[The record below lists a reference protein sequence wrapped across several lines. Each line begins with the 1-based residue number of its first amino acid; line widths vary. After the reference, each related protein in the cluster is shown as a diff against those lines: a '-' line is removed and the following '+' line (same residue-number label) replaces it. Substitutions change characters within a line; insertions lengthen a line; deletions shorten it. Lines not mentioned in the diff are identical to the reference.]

1 MKKNYRCK
9 FFMIMFVAS
18 MKVSAADYNH
28 KISVSI
34 DRNKV
39 PSGGNVHVADIDVS
53 KVKSP
58 YYGPN
63 GGGLECDTY
72 MTLCARAWNPNYP
85 VYFNVTPVAYH
96 KDELK
101 RSVSHNVNNKDFLF
115 TINYQ
120 NINYRLT
127 FYNGDTGSTQ
137 HMDGILGDS
146 QQFRPNRSCQQFIT
160 GCKRYESRSY
170 LKSGIISIS
179 VKLPSDIKG
188 GVYAFNNV
196 NLGRFV
202 TSYLARPNVEISGS
216 SYLYLSGTITLPDR
230 CYLSLSNKE
239 INFNAIKATENNGW
253 IAQKTISLA
262 STCVGND
269 KPVKL
274 DIKIQP
280 ISGSSVTNNHLD
292 LAKDSQGNPAL
303 GIFASFLDTTQCQSD
318 YTYNTFSN
326 VGTMMV
332 ATTGSA
338 TIDQKI
344 YFNLCKYGI
353 PTTGTHNASVNIVA
367 RWTQN

>member
-1 MKKNYRCK
+1 MNKKYRYK
-9 FFMIMFVAS
+9 FFMIMFFTS
-18 MKVSAADYNH
+18 MKVCAANFNH
-28 KISVSI
+28 DVSVSI

-39 PSGGNVHVADIDVS
+39 PSGGNAHVEDIDVS
-53 KVKSP
+53 KVESTYVEP
-58 YYGPN
+58 AEI
-63 GGGLECDTY
+63 GLECDTY
-72 MTLCARAWNPNYP
+72 MTLCARSWNPNYP

-101 RSVSHNVNNKDFLF
+101 RSVSHSANNKDFLF
-115 TINYQ
+115 TINYK

-137 HMDGILGDS
+137 HMDGTLGDS
-146 QQFRPNRSCQQFIT
+146 QQFRPNRPCQQFIT
-160 GCKRYESRSY
+160 GCKRYASRTY

-188 GVYAFNNV
+188 GTYTFNNV
-196 NLGRFV
+196 NLGRLV
-202 TSYLARPNVEISGS
+202 TTYLARPNVEISGY
-216 SYLYLSGTITLPDR
+216 SYFYLSGTITLPDR
-230 CYLSLSNKE
+230 CYLSLSDKE

-253 IAQKTISLA
+253 IAQKTVTLT

-318 YTYNTFSN
+318 YRYNTFSN
-326 VGTMMV
+326 VGTMV
-332 ATTGSA
+332 ATTSLSS
-338 TIDQKI
+338 IYQKI

-353 PTTGTHNASVNIVA
+353 PTTGTHNASVNLIA